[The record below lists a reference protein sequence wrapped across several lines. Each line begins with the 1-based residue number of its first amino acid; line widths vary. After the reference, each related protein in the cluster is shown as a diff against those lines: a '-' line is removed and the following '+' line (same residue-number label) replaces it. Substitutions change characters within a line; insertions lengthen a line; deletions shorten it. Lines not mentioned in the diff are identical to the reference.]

1 MLGITEIA
9 TMTSTTGLADPNP
22 FNFGNAIVYSAVAFV
37 VFSLLRRL
45 TRKTGLDNVPGP
57 VSPSWI
63 SGMSLNEF
71 MSHVLIIV

>member
-9 TMTSTTGLADPNP
+9 TMASTTGLADPNP
-22 FNFGNAIVYSAVAFV
+22 FNSGNAIVYSAVAFV

-57 VSPSWI
+57 ASPSWI
-63 SGMSLNEF
+63 SGMFLNDF
-71 MSHVLIIV
+71 MPHVLNIV